1 MGQFA
6 IIGIL
11 TIILSFIFLTMGI
24 GTRKG
29 SFEYEEIKIAGPI
42 CAVIFMFGFALTLI
56 P

>member
-11 TIILSFIFLTMGI
+11 TILFDFILLAMGI
-24 GTRKG
+24 GTFKG
-29 SFEYEEIKIAGPI
+29 SFEYEEIKITGPI
-42 CAVIFMFGFALTLI
+42 CFVIFMFGFVLTII